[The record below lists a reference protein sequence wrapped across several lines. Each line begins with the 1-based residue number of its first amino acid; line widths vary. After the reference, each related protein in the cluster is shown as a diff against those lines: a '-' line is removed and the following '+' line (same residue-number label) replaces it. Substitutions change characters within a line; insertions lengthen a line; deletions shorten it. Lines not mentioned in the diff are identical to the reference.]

1 MNLKKSLKIS
11 VIVVTHNSMKFIDK
25 CVSGLEKSLDNGFI
39 ELIIVDCKSDDS
51 SYLDNFKNRLGIKLI
66 RLKNNVGFSKGNNL
80 GVSHINNKSKYILFL
95 NPDAFV
101 SDNLLN
107 KIYKKM
113 ESQEFQDVAI
123 CSPILLGYSVA
134 LSRPTG
140 LIDSAGI
147 RRTWYGRYY
156 DFYKGKAVNE
166 LLNLGKSEFES
177 LICGAFMFCRKKALL
192 ERVKKSSI
200 WDEEFFMYKED
211 IELSLYLKFKGWR
224 LIVIPEYHAYHC
236 RGWSK
241 NRMSVSEF
249 SISESLKSDW
259 KLVKKSKRE
268 IIFKFIDITYLALK
282 TFFVISEIAY
292 RRIKNLMK
300 GNKF

>member
-1 MNLKKSLKIS
+1 MDLKNSPKIS

-25 CVSGLEKSLDNGFI
+25 CVSGLERSLDNGFI
-39 ELIIVDCKSDDS
+39 ELIMVDCKSDDS
-51 SYLDNFKNRLGIKLI
+51 SYLDKFRNRRGVKLI
-66 RLKNNVGFSKGNNL
+66 QLNNNVGFSKGNNL
-80 GVSHINNKSKYILFL
+80 GVSQINNKSKYILFL

-101 SDNLLN
+101 NDNLLN

-123 CSPILLGYSVA
+123 CSPILLGYSVES
-134 LSRPTG
+134 SRPTG
-140 LIDSAGI
+140 LVDSAGI

-166 LLNLGKSEFES
+166 LQSLGKSEFES

-192 ERVKKSSI
+192 ERFKKSSI

-224 LIVIPEYHAYHC
+224 LIVIPKYHAYHC

-241 NRMSVSEF
+241 NRLSVSEF
-249 SISESLKSDW
+249 SIIESLKSDW
-259 KLVKKSKRE
+259 KLFKKSKQK
-268 IIFKFIDITYLALK
+268 IILKFIDITYLVLK
-282 TFFVISEIAY
+282 TFFVVSEIAY
-292 RRIKNLMK
+292 RRMK
-300 GNKF
+300 KLDQRKKI